1 MNVAY
6 AIVISIGLLTALVCF
21 LKSMKVYSNSQQILS
36 SNLDS
41 TCFSMSSQT
50 NMESK
55 KNEIFAMFI
64 LAGIMLLMYVC
75 GIVFVPSRFII
86 GRNPKQNKIQKKS
99 RIPSI

>member
-1 MNVAY
+1 
-6 AIVISIGLLTALVCF
+6 
-21 LKSMKVYSNSQQILS
+21 
-36 SNLDS
+36 
-41 TCFSMSSQT
+41 
-50 NMESK
+50 MESK